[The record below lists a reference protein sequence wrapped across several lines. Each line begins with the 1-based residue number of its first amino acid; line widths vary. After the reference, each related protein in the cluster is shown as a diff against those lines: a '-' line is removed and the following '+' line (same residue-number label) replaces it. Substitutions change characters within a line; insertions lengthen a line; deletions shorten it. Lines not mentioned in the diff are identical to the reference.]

1 MKTIVNPPDRLSDTS
16 QPDVTWRRDFVE
28 LTGRVLLAVIFLMS
42 GIGKIG
48 AYSQTFAY
56 MASAGVPGQ
65 LLPVAIA
72 TELLGS
78 IAIGVGYANRL
89 AAFLLAGFTLLA
101 GLIFNHNLADQNDAI
116 HLLKNV
122 AIVGGF
128 L

>member
-16 QPDVTWRRDFVE
+16 QPHVTWRRDFVE
-28 LTGRVLLAVIFLMS
+28 LTGRILLAVIFLIS

-65 LLPVAIA
+65 LLPVVIA
-72 TELLGS
+72 TEVLGS
-78 IAIGVGYANRL
+78 IAIVIGYQTRL
-89 AAFLLAGFTLLA
+89 VAFLLAGFTLLA
-101 GLIFNHNLADQNDAI
+101 GLIFNHNMADQNDVA

-122 AIVGGF
+122 AIV
-128 L
+128 